1 MEVWLDIPKIQVKK
15 VFNEV
20 YVCTYYELYLNDN
33 YEGRY
38 ESISSVNWRLSLIL
52 TELAVYTDTTGKE

>member
-1 MEVWLDIPKIQVKK
+1 MDVWLNIPKIQVKK
-15 VFNEV
+15 VFNED
-20 YVCTYYELYLNDN
+20 YFCTYYELYLNDK

-52 TELAVYTDTTGKE
+52 TELAVYTEVEL